1 MQQHTLVTH
10 HNLLSFAV
18 HNVEV
23 SFKLRHSITEGSSLK
38 RGGKLRG
45 PMRRI
50 YCKRVT
56 DHIESIIYAS
66 RRRPSPT
73 KRTQVVH
80 ELNLVSA
87 VIHKHLIEHRRLRA
101 PLHQHVRLLHVV
113 RPALHAPRPRL
124 PVRQPHTGRKPLR
137 LTPRWNSDVRGEKPL
152 LRVAETRLE
161 AAIELRHGARRQRQ
175 TPTVESGE
183 QANLLRHAE
192 RVPHTRL
199 MRGGKKK
206 GGMMTAALGLS
217 RISGGR

>member
-38 RGGKLRG
+38 RGRKLRG

-66 RRRPSPT
+66 RRWPSPT

-113 RPALHAPRPRL
+113 RPAHHAPQLRTAVENPLGRDKVL
-124 PVRQPHTGRKPLR
+124 P
-137 LTPRWNSDVRGEKPL
+137 LTPPVFEHVRWHAVFGGQADIL
-152 LRVAETRLE
+152 LVALQQG
-161 AAIELRHGARRQRQ
+161 IHGARRDLQ
-175 TPTVESGE
+175 T
-183 QANLLRHAE
+183 AE
-192 RVPHTRL
+192 R
-199 MRGGKKK
+199 
-206 GGMMTAALGLS
+206 
-217 RISGGR
+217 